1 MRFHTSLPVNDIKDT
16 VAFYRVL
23 FDAPPVKAK
32 SDYAK
37 FLPPGRRP
45 EYFVPPRPR

>member
-37 FLPPGRRP
+37 FLPPRTQA
-45 EYFVPPRPR
+45 